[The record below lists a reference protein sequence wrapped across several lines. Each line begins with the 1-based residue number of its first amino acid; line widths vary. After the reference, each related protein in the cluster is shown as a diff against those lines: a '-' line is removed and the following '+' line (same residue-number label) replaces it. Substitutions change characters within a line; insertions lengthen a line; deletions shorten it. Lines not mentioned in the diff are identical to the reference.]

1 MIQYY
6 KTRRIKN
13 DSMNNNFEYILEQNA
28 IFLNIVKKSMI
39 DNFTESEFVH
49 ETVKKFEEDMK
60 AKSLKSLFSVM
71 HFSPIAGTMNQVQ
84 NVCLLDKK
92 GFNWNF
98 RLNKYSV
105 NLESVCKIYDEYL
118 VEHDEKGSYVKL
130 NKADSIINFQFIEP
144 VINKELI
151 EIAEITTD
159 FDIKKLLG
167 ISVES
172 FKFYK
177 EKEDL
182 MEKNKNKTVAD
193 TMKYKIKRLFS

>member
-1 MIQYY
+1 
-6 KTRRIKN
+6 
-13 DSMNNNFEYILEQNA
+13 MNKNFEYILEQNA
-28 IFLNIVKKSMI
+28 IFLNIVKKSMV
-39 DNFTESEFVH
+39 DNFTESQFIH
-49 ETVKKFEEDMK
+49 ETVKKFEADMK
-60 AKSLKSLFSVM
+60 AKSIRNLFGLMS
-71 HFSPIAGTMNQVQ
+71 FLPIDGTNYKIQ
-84 NVCLLDKK
+84 NVYLMDKK
-92 GFNWNF
+92 GMTWNF
-98 RLNKYSV
+98 ILTKDSVELRNISKVYGDYLIEHNKNTS
-105 NLESVCKIYDEYL
+105 C
-118 VEHDEKGSYVKL
+118 VKL
-130 NKADSIINFQFIEP
+130 NKAESILNIPFTEP

-182 MEKNKNKTVAD
+182 MEKNKNKTVVD